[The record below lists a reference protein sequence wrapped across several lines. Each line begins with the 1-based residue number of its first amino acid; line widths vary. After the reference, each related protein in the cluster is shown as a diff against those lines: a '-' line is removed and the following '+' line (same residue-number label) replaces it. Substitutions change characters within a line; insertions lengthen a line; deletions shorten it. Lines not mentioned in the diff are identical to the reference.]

1 MTDFQQI
8 RCDIAIVGGGPA
20 GIAAATVAAE
30 SGKSVVLLDDNP
42 RLGGQIWRGGTTNAK
57 GSSKEWFSRLAA
69 TSARHV
75 SSAMV
80 FQAERDSLFAEVH
93 EQVLEVVAEKIIL
106 ATGSRERF
114 LPFAGWTLPNVMGAG
129 AFQALLKS
137 GLPVAGKRVVVAGTG
152 PLLLAVASYAAES
165 GANVVCIA
173 EQTSWPRFLRFGLS
187 VSILQRKFGETL
199 TLLLQL
205 RGIPHYKNCWPV
217 AALGKTS
224 VESVRLSHNGTPKD
238 IPCDY
243 LACGFHLVPSTELA
257 QLLSCQLSQGFVA
270 TNDFQQTS
278 QPHIYCAGEPTGIG
292 GVELSL
298 LEGAIA
304 GYAAADQHASSQKLF
319 RRRNVA
325 RRNVRAIVSAF
336 ALRNDLKSLPQA
348 DTLFC
353 RCEDVPFER
362 VRQHGSWRAAKLHTR
377 CGMGPC
383 QGRVCGSA
391 AEFLF
396 GWNIGAPRP
405 PLFPVACCNLSQT
418 YSASSFHNTRG
429 ESP

>member
-1 MTDFQQI
+1 MGDSQQI
-8 RCDIAIVGGGPA
+8 RCDIAVVGGGPA

-42 RLGGQIWRGGTTNAK
+42 RLGGQIWRGGAEAAK
-57 GSSKEWFSRLAA
+57 GSAGEWFTRLAA
-69 TSARHV
+69 TSVQHV
-75 SSAMV
+75 SSATV
-80 FQAERDSLFAEVH
+80 FHAEGNTLFAESRKRFI
-93 EQVLEVVAEKIIL
+93 EVTAEKIIL

-114 LPFAGWTLPNVMGAG
+114 LPFPGWTLPNVAGAG

-137 GLPVAGKRVVVAGTG
+137 GLPVAGNRVVIAGTG
-152 PLLLAVASYAAES
+152 PLLLAVAAYAVNC

-173 EQTSWPRFLRFGLS
+173 EQTSWSRFLRFGFS
-187 VSILQRKFGETL
+187 AAILQRKSGEAL
-199 TLLLQL
+199 ALLRQL

-217 AALGKTS
+217 AALGKT
-224 VESVRLSHNGTPKD
+224 VLESVRLSHNGATKE

-257 QLLSCQLSQGFVA
+257 QLLDCQLEDGFVT

-278 QPHIYCAGEPTGIG
+278 QPHVFCAGEPTGIG
-292 GVELSL
+292 GFELAL
-298 LEGAIA
+298 LEGVIA
-304 GYAAADQHASSQKLF
+304 GYAAAGQSASAQKLF
-319 RRRNVA
+319 RRRNSA
-325 RRNVRAIVSAF
+325 RRNVTALASAF
-336 ALRNDLKSLPQA
+336 ALRDELTSLPQPS
-348 DTLFC
+348 TLFC

-362 VRQHGSWRAAKLHTR
+362 VRNHSSWRAAKLHTR

-396 GWNIGAPRP
+396 GWNITPPRL
-405 PLFPVACCNLSQT
+405 PLFPVACSSLSQ
-418 YSASSFHNTRG
+418 SHSQAKIVEAQGDSQ
-429 ESP
+429 